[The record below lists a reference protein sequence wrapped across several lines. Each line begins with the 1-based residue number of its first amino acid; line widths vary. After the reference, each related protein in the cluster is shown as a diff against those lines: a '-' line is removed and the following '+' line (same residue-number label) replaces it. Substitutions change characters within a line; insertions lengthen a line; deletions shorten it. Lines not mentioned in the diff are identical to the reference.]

1 MANLSNRDKRIRRKV
16 RHSYIISSVSI
27 SLVLFLLGIV
37 SYITFSTMKTVLDP
51 ALNVVVSVELD
62 GNLFNNEKE
71 DIRKQ
76 IEARDEVESIDFLSG
91 DEKLNSDVIPFE
103 VDLEVFDGENPLP
116 DSFEITFKK
125 EYADT
130 HHINLFAEEIADIEG
145 VEHVDKPDLKAFEES
160 QKNVS
165 AITLALGIFVLVLLF
180 ISLLLLNNT
189 LRLTIYSK
197 RYLINTMKLVGAT
210 KWYIMRPLLWSALK
224 QGFASGIVAALLICS
239 TAYGF
244 SQILP
249 EGIKV
254 IGIES
259 LAILSG
265 IILFMGIVITVGFSA
280 LAINKF
286 VNMKSN
292 KIHLY

>member
-145 VEHVDKPDLKAFEES
+145 VGHVDKPDLKAFEES